1 MKKWVKKKKGKK
13 WGNQNWLNLR
23 KNRFKEMNKD

>member
-13 WGNQNWLNLR
+13 WENQNWLNLR